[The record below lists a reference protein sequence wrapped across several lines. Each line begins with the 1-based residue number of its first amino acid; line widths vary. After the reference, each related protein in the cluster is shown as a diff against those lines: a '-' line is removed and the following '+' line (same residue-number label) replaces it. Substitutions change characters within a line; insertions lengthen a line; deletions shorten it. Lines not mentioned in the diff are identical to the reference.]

1 MGSNLRVPLFRQ
13 MQGIARFENQIKDL
27 FWSRVKNGG
36 KSEDAQE
43 QLLRKLLKQHYS
55 GITVALFVQ

>member
-13 MQGIARFENQIKDL
+13 MQDIARFENQIKDL
-27 FWSRVKNGG
+27 FWSQVKNEE

-43 QLLRKLLKQHYS
+43 
-55 GITVALFVQ
+55 

>member
-13 MQGIARFENQIKDL
+13 MRDIARFENQIKDL
-27 FWSRVKNGG
+27 FLSQVKNEE

-43 QLLRKLLKQHYS
+43 
-55 GITVALFVQ
+55 